1 MIAAISSSL
10 VTVINTRPYYICEN
24 DISDFHDEVGYYL
37 DVEYSDGSYDT
48 YGPYD
53 TEQQAKSIVY

>member
-1 MIAAISSSL
+1 MIAAISPVS
-10 VTVINTRPYYICEN
+10 VTIINTRPYYISEN

-37 DVEYSDGSYDT
+37 DIEYSDGSYDT

-53 TEQQAKSIVY
+53 TEKEAKSVIY

>member
-1 MIAAISSSL
+1 MIAAISPVSIK
-10 VTVINTRPYYICEN
+10 VTNTRPYYISED

-53 TEQQAKSIVY
+53 TETQAKSIVY